1 MKNKIDELPMY
12 LSMPQ
17 FAEVAGLA
25 YCHVR
30 KLTMEGKLPY
40 IPVGKTKRIPV
51 EAGLEAV
58 RKLVVNVGGDAM

>member
-1 MKNKIDELPMY
+1 MKKMDERPMC

>member
-1 MKNKIDELPMY
+1 MKKMDEQPMC